1 MPSGRLGSVFL
12 RALAMDSMS
21 ETIAQKDAVKWA
33 DFAPAALNTANIK
46 ILAVDDN
53 EALRYCLV
61 RTLRDAGYQV
71 VEARTGGE
79 ALALAAENPD
89 LITLDVHLPD
99 MMGFD
104 VCKQLKSNPLTSRIP
119 ILHLSSTYIDPEARV
134 QGLASGAD
142 AYLAE
147 PIDREELVA
156 TVGALLRLKNAE
168 NLAFQQAAIAES
180 ARRELA
186 HLNETLEKKVGDR
199 TAELRTANASLRDL
213 SGRLLRAQDDERR
226 RISRELHDSVG
237 QMLAAIKMTNAT
249 IAIHVGD
256 NSPQASEGLRSNDK
270 LIDDI
275 LRSIRT
281 ISHLLHPPLLDESGL
296 CSALRWYVE
305 EFSSRSGIKVKC
317 DCEAATRISKE
328 VETALFRVVQEC
340 LGNVHRHSSSPTA
353 SVRFFVEGDK
363 AHLEVKD
370 EGTGISIERQQ
381 DIAIGGGGVGLRGMR
396 ERIAQ
401 AGGEL
406 QIISNSKGTTIRVV
420 VLIDE
425 AAAA

>member
-1 MPSGRLGSVFL
+1 
-12 RALAMDSMS
+12 MS
-21 ETIAQKDAVKWA
+21 DTIIPKGAVKWE
-33 DFAPAALNTANIK
+33 DFAPAALDTNRLK

-53 EALRYCLV
+53 EALRYSLV
-61 RTLRDAGYQV
+61 RTLRSAGYQV
-71 VEARTGGE
+71 IEARTGAQ

-99 MMGFD
+99 ILGFE
-104 VCKQLKSNPLTSRIP
+104 VCKQLKSNPLTSHIP
-119 ILHLSSTYIDPEARV
+119 VLHLSSTYVDPEARV
-134 QGLASGAD
+134 KGLSSGAD

-147 PIDREELVA
+147 PIDREELIA

-168 NLAFQQAAIAES
+168 NIARQQAAAAES

-186 HLNETLEKKVGDR
+186 HLNETLERTVAER
-199 TAELRTANASLRDL
+199 TAELRTANAGLRSL
-213 SGRLLRAQDDERR
+213 SVQLLRTQDEERR
-226 RISRELHDSVG
+226 RISRDLHDSVG
-237 QMLAAIKMTNAT
+237 QALAAIKMNNAS
-249 IAIHVGD
+249 IATEIGD
-256 NSPQASEGLRSNDK
+256 GSPQASESLHSNDE
-270 LIDDI
+270 LVEEI

-281 ISHLLHPPLLDESGL
+281 ISYLLHPPLLDEAGL

-305 EFSSRSGIKVKC
+305 EFSSRSGIKVTC
-317 DCEAATRISKE
+317 DCKPSARISRE

-353 SVRFFVEGDK
+353 SICFRVDGDK
-363 AHLEVKD
+363 TYLEVKD
-370 EGTGISIERQQ
+370 EGNGISTERQQ
-381 DIAIGGGGVGLRGMR
+381 EIAMGGGGVGLRGMR

-406 QIISNSKGTTIRVV
+406 HISSSSKGTSIRVV
-420 VLIDE
+420 MPAGE